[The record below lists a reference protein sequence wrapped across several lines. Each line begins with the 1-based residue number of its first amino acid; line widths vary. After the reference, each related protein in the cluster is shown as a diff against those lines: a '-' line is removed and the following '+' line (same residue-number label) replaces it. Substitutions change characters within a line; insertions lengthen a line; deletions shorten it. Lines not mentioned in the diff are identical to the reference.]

1 MHVLLYSVSISKT
14 GRKKK
19 SLFFERIK
27 TSQLIFQQAKDWR
40 SFFFSPYDIYSCNQ
54 MNPLLQ
60 MTSQSSLRHQCLS
73 LHLDFGRPVIMIS
86 LISYYLAK
94 LPDQI
99 GTEKVANLRRQIKKF
114 AKERETKLVHKNI
127 CQNIFSDVTVRNIDF
142 KPC

>member
-40 SFFFSPYDIYSCNQ
+40 SFFSLPMISIVAIRWMPYTADDISVV
-54 MNPLLQ
+54 
-60 MTSQSSLRHQCLS
+60 SAASVCLS

-127 CQNIFSDVTVRNIDF
+127 CQNIFSDVRNIDF

>member
-1 MHVLLYSVSISKT
+1 MIISILWMNKDLSANFSTSK
-14 GRKKK
+14 GLKK
-19 SLFFERIK
+19 
-27 TSQLIFQQAKDWR
+27 
-40 SFFFSPYDIYSCNQ
+40 FFFSPYDIYSCNQ

-60 MTSQSSLRHQCLS
+60 MTSQSSQRHQCLS

-114 AKERETKLVHKNI
+114 TKERQNWYIKKYVKIFLDQNHLTHLLWLSRWWLI
-127 CQNIFSDVTVRNIDF
+127 C
-142 KPC
+142 

>member
-1 MHVLLYSVSISKT
+1 MFCCIVLVFQKQGGKKISILWKNKDLSANFSTSK
-14 GRKKK
+14 GLKK
-19 SLFFERIK
+19 
-27 TSQLIFQQAKDWR
+27 
-40 SFFFSPYDIYSCNQ
+40 FFFSPYDIYSCNQ

-99 GTEKVANLRRQIKKF
+99 GTEKFANLRRQIKKF
-114 AKERETKLVHKNI
+114 AKEQER
-127 CQNIFSDVTVRNIDF
+127 QNWYIKIYVKTFSAM
-142 KPC
+142 